1 MKIFVSYKQSWV
13 KEKDLKRDLSILRK
27 SLDDLWH
34 KSFIY
39 YLDIK
44 WKRSPKEVIE
54 ISKKNIENSDL
65 VLCFINYE
73 ELSEWMLLELW
84 IAYELWKDIMV
95 LINKD
100 IVFSYY
106 LVRSIAKKVIEFD
119 NINDLV
125 NNSFYIISKK
135 S

>member
-1 MKIFVSYKQSWV
+1 MKVFVSYKQSWV
-13 KEKDLKRDLSILRK
+13 DKKDLDRDLSILKK
-27 SLDDLWH
+27 SLDDLWCEN
-34 KSFIY
+34 FIY

-106 LVRSIAKKVIEFD
+106 LVRSIARKVIEFD